1 MDPVSRVVLGLSL
14 FAATHIGLGLP
25 RLRSALVARLGQR
38 GFTSLFVLVAWV
50 TFGSAVYGYATH
62 ASEGPAGLALGT
74 RAGTRAVL
82 VAAIGLGVVLM
93 TAAFAS
99 YAGSPYALAA
109 GKVREPHG
117 LERVTRHP
125 FFVGVVLL
133 GGAHALLAPHLV
145 GAVAMGGLALFA
157 AAGAWF
163 QDRKLRVLRGPA
175 FAAYLAATSTI
186 PFAAI
191 LAGRQR
197 LVWAELPYP
206 ALLLGFAIAWGL
218 RAVHGHLFEHG
229 GAYVIA
235 ALVVG
240 PLGILASEWRR
251 ERRARSGSAAP
262 RSAAA

>member
-1 MDPVSRVVLGLSL
+1 MDPVSRVVLGLFL

-25 RLRSALVARLGQR
+25 RVRSALVARLGPR
-38 GFTSLFVLVAWV
+38 GFTGLFVGVAWV
-50 TFGSAVYGYATH
+50 TFGAAVYGYA
-62 ASEGPAGLALGT
+62 ARAAEGPAGLALGT
-74 RAGTRAVL
+74 QGIARAAL
-82 VAAIGLGVVLM
+82 VAAIGLGFALM
-93 TAAFAS
+93 TGAFAG

-109 GKVREPHG
+109 EEVREPRG

-157 AAGAWF
+157 AVGTWF
-163 QDRKLRVLRGPA
+163 QDRKLRGLRGPD
-175 FAAYLAATSTI
+175 FAAYLAATSTV

-206 ALLLGFAIAWGL
+206 RLLLGVALAWGL
-218 RAVHGHLFEHG
+218 RAVHAHLFQHG
-229 GAYVIA
+229 GMYVIG

-240 PLGILASEWRR
+240 PLSILASQSRR
-251 ERRARSGSAAP
+251 ERRARGGSAAP